1 MHASGCGARW
11 SGADV
16 SGLGTRRE
24 SGDIHLLYW
33 CSRCS
38 FVTAGLMMKFRTP
51 MISRS
56 TGRSGR
62 QAVRIWALQTNRPSG
77 SRSSGN
83 RDQSPTLSFGCMV
96 GCPCQVWTTR
106 ADGHPQYTSDVIDER
121 TQEHRILGTSDQTG
135 LLGEFADHCILDA
148 IPGLHSP
155 ARQFEGAE
163 AAPVQ
168 QDALL
173 AQQDRSDADADADS
187 RVCGWDLG
195 APGPTGYA
203 RRSVGRAPGA
213 GEQLDD
219 GGASAGCDSRSIFST
234 RKRHSVSRSSHS
246 CSLSSQRIEILGLL
260 NSAARPSPP
269 VISLARGAVRM
280 MKWHGDEP

>member
-1 MHASGCGARW
+1 
-11 SGADV
+11 
-16 SGLGTRRE
+16 
-24 SGDIHLLYW
+24 
-33 CSRCS
+33 
-38 FVTAGLMMKFRTP
+38 MKFRTP

-56 TGRSGR
+56 MGRSGR

-83 RDQSPTLSFGCMV
+83 HDQSPTLSFGCMVGCMV

-106 ADGHPQYTSDVIDER
+106 ADGHPQDTSDVIDER

-148 IPGLHSP
+148 ILGLHSP
-155 ARQFEGAE
+155 ARQVEGAE

-173 AQQDRSDADADADS
+173 AQQDRSTPTPTPTPTAVCAAGTWGPRGRLVTRDGRSGGHRARVSSWTTVAPRRGAIAGRYS
-187 RVCGWDLG
+187 RRGSG
-195 APGPTGYA
+195 I
-203 RRSVGRAPGA
+203 R
-213 GEQLDD
+213 
-219 GGASAGCDSRSIFST
+219 
-234 RKRHSVSRSSHS
+234 SRSSHS

-260 NSAARPSPP
+260 NSAAGPSPP

>member
-1 MHASGCGARW
+1 MHASGCGARR

-24 SGDIHLLYW
+24 SGGIHLLYW

-56 TGRSGR
+56 MGRSGR
-62 QAVRIWALQTNRPSG
+62 QAVRIWALQTNRPSW

-83 RDQSPTLSFGCMV
+83 HAQSPTLSFGCMV

-106 ADGHPQYTSDVIDER
+106 ADGHPQDTSDVIDER
-121 TQEHRILGTSDQTG
+121 TQKHCILGTSDQTG

-173 AQQDRSDADADADS
+173 AQQDRSTPMPMPMPMPTPTPTAVCAAGTWGLRGRLVTRDGRSGGHRA
-187 RVCGWDLG
+187 RVSSCTTV
-195 APGPTGYA
+195 AP
-203 RRSVGRAPGA
+203 R
-213 GEQLDD
+213 
-219 GGASAGCDSRSIFST
+219 
-234 RKRHSVSRSSHS
+234 
-246 CSLSSQRIEILGLL
+246 
-260 NSAARPSPP
+260 
-269 VISLARGAVRM
+269 RGAIAGRYSRR
-280 MKWHGDEP
+280 GSGIR

>member
-1 MHASGCGARW
+1 MLSLFLRHGWVDDEVPYSDDLAFDGKVGLPSGE
-11 SGADV
+11 D
-16 SGLGTRRE
+16 LGTADEQALVEPVEWEPRPIADALVRL
-24 SGDIHLLYW
+24 H
-33 CSRCS
+33 
-38 FVTAGLMMKFRTP
+38 
-51 MISRS
+51 
-56 TGRSGR
+56 GR
-62 QAVRIWALQTNRPSG
+62 L
-77 SRSSGN
+77 
-83 RDQSPTLSFGCMV
+83 
-96 GCPCQVWTTR
+96 PCQVWTTR
-106 ADGHPQYTSDVIDER
+106 ADGHPQDTSDVIDER
-121 TQEHRILGTSDQTG
+121 TQENRILGTSDQTG

-173 AQQDRSDADADADS
+173 AQQDRSDADADADADADS

>member
-1 MHASGCGARW
+1 
-11 SGADV
+11 
-16 SGLGTRRE
+16 
-24 SGDIHLLYW
+24 
-33 CSRCS
+33 
-38 FVTAGLMMKFRTP
+38 MKFRTP

-56 TGRSGR
+56 MGRSGR

-83 RDQSPTLSFGCMV
+83 HDQSPTLSFGCMVGCMV

-106 ADGHPQYTSDVIDER
+106 ADGHPQDTSDVIDER

-148 IPGLHSP
+148 ILGLHSP
-155 ARQFEGAE
+155 ARQVEGAE

-173 AQQDRSDADADADS
+173 AQQDRSTPTPTPTPTA
-187 RVCGWDLG
+187 VCGWDLG

-234 RKRHSVSRSSHS
+234 RKR
-246 CSLSSQRIEILGLL
+246 
-260 NSAARPSPP
+260 NSEQVLPQLFP
-269 VISLARGAVRM
+269 VKSA
-280 MKWHGDEP
+280 H

>member
-38 FVTAGLMMKFRTP
+38 FVTAELMMKFRTP

-56 TGRSGR
+56 MGRSGR

-83 RDQSPTLSFGCMV
+83 HDQSPTLSFGCMV

-106 ADGHPQYTSDVIDER
+106 ADGHPQDTSDVIDER
-121 TQEHRILGTSDQTG
+121 TQKHCILGTSDQTG

-155 ARQFEGAE
+155 ARQFEG
-163 AAPVQ
+163 
-168 QDALL
+168 L
-173 AQQDRSDADADADS
+173 R
-187 RVCGWDLG
+187 R
-195 APGPTGYA
+195 
-203 RRSVGRAPGA
+203 RRS
-213 GEQLDD
+213 
-219 GGASAGCDSRSIFST
+219 SRMP
-234 RKRHSVSRSSHS
+234 
-246 CSLSSQRIEILGLL
+246 CSLSRIVRRRRRRRRRRRQPCVRLGLGPR
-260 NSAARPSPP
+260 SRPVTPDGRSGGHRARVSSWTTVAPR
-269 VISLARGAVRM
+269 RGAIAGRYSRR
-280 MKWHGDEP
+280 GSGIR